1 MHYYQFN
8 IGDYKSHTEHLT
20 DFEDLAYRRMLDWYY
35 LHETPLPSDAAEIAR
50 LIRMRSHTE
59 SIAVVLQEFFERTD
73 KGWVNSRA
81 DQELAKAGE
90 KSSKASMSAKSRWL
104 KTKEKPKD
112 ADVMR
117 THNESNA
124 THNTIHNTQDT
135 INKTPPRKRSAPPK
149 PADVDEQTWA
159 DWLSLRKTKRAPV
172 TETVLRGARSEAAK
186 AGISLEDF
194 LRVWCRR
201 GSQGLEASW
210 LKDNERTPQKSFA
223 QQERE
228 RGWARW
234 EEMTGQQHPERL
246 AHEGKAQGQVIDVT
260 PSFLE
265 IEQ

>member
-1 MHYYQFN
+1 MHYYQFS
-8 IGDYKSHTEHLT
+8 IGDYSSHTQHL
-20 DFEDLAYRRMLDWYY
+20 DPIEDIAYRRMLDWYY
-35 LHETPLPSDAAEIAR
+35 THEKPLPNDVQEIAR
-50 LIRMRSHTE
+50 QIRMREHLAA
-59 SIAVVLQEFFERTD
+59 IRDVLNEFFELTD
-73 KGWVNSRA
+73 AGWFSARADKEIKHYQSKKEQASRA
-81 DQELAKAGE
+81 G
-90 KSSKASMSAKSRWL
+90 KASAERRFNGRS
-104 KTKEKPKD
+104 TDVQPTNNHKP
-112 ADVMR
+112 
-117 THNESNA
+117 
-124 THNTIHNTQDT
+124 IT
-135 INKTPPRKRSAPPK
+135 INQEPIGKTPPRKRSAPPK

-186 AGISLEDF
+186 AGMSLEDF